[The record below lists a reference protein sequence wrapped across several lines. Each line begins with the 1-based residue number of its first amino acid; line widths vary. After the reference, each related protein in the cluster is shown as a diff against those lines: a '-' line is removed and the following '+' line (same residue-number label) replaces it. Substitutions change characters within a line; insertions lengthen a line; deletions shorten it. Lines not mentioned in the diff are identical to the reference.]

1 MKNDTDSY
9 KDLSKLKGKSIL
21 LCMPNYFN
29 IYELFAENIKA
40 LVMELILIVPPV
52 FYYKRWRDRMIN
64 FLRKVFLGDR
74 QYKNKLIKQF
84 NIEYFLN
91 KTTNIES
98 KSIDYM
104 LFVQPDLV
112 TDNQI
117 GKLLRIGKKNIAY
130 HWNGLEQ
137 YPDREVFDNIGQFDT
152 FYVFDPKDYQKYKEI
167 YPNIKLSH
175 NFFFENIENTTT
187 VDNIEKKALYVG
199 SYFEDRIKNVIF
211 VEKLLDKYNIP
222 TDIELVYKDKRPFL
236 SNKNIKITSEKINFI
251 DYLKKVQNAKVL
263 LDFKLG
269 HNGLSF
275 RFFEALKYE
284 KKIITDNFS
293 VKEYDFYNP
302 NNIFIIENEN
312 FKGFE
317 EFATTPYEPL
327 AEEIKEKYSFT
338 NWIKQLLTQ

>member
-40 LVMELILIVPPV
+40 LGMELILIVPPV

-84 NIEYFLN
+84 NIEYFLD
-91 KTTNIES
+91 KTSDIQS

-175 NFFFENIENTTT
+175 NFFFEGKNLVTEEIK
-187 VDNIEKKALYVG
+187 EKKNIFYVG
-199 SYFEDRIKNVIF
+199 SYFEDRIDNVLFI
-211 VEKLLDKYNIP
+211 ENYLNKYNLPIEINLVCKEKIP
-222 TDIELVYKDKRPFL
+222 QIH
-236 SNKNIKITSEKINFI
+236 NKNIKFTKEYI
-251 DYLKKVQNAKVL
+251 DFEAYLNKVQNAKVL

-302 NNIFIIENEN
+302 NNIFILHKDNLENLET
-312 FKGFE
+312 FLHSDYQKLPPE
-317 EFATTPYEPL
+317 L
-327 AEEIKEKYSFT
+327 VEKYSFSS
-338 NWIKQLLTQ
+338 WIYDCLCG